1 MKSDSLSP
9 YYTHIF
15 KIVYKNFDAQA
26 ATHFMNAIPRITKGG
41 AKKVLVLDFSQVQT
55 LDIKAI
61 DALKITWVEC
71 KKNDVRL
78 IICKLNMTCLS
89 LIRAKFVDCLANTTR
104 TLEQADDMAK
114 SFIKRK
120 IKYETAIDQ
129 QGYNKHTPQKA
140 KLYRFKLKQINL
152 LKVS

>member
-1 MKSDSLSP
+1 MKSDYLNP

-15 KIVYKNFDAQA
+15 KLAYKNFNAQA

-41 AKKVLVLDFSQVQT
+41 DKKVLVLDFSNVNT
-55 LDIKAI
+55 LDLKAI

-78 IICKLNMTCLS
+78 IICNTNMTCLS
-89 LIRAKFVDCLANTTR
+89 MIRAKFVDYLVETTR
-104 TLEQADDMAK
+104 NLEQALEIAQKM
-114 SFIKRK
+114 IERK
-120 IKYETAIDQ
+120 VKYEKAIEQ
-129 QGYNKHTPQKA
+129 QDYNKPIIQKA
-140 KLYRFKLKQINL
+140 KLYSFKLKQTKL